1 MSYDLVGLGELLWD
15 CLPEGQ
21 VMGGA
26 PGNVVFHARQLGLNA
41 ALATRIGDDLPGR
54 ELLRQVKSIG
64 LPTHLIQV
72 DAHRPTSLVTVELD
86 QTGSA
91 KYVFTPDCAWDGL
104 EQSPLW
110 LEACASA
117 RSICFG
123 SLAQRGK
130 RSHQTILSCLDVSR
144 ERSPAACRLF
154 DINLRAP
161 HIDREAIVASL
172 RLTSALK
179 LNEDEWPLLM
189 RMVESS
195 PQGFPSTTFEKA
207 SAEVVFEKFPD
218 LQWICVTQ
226 GKAGL
231 SLCTRG
237 EWIKVAGQ
245 TIQVV
250 DTVGAGDATS
260 AGLIYGH
267 LQQWPLEK
275 TARFANTLGGLV
287 SSHRGATPRLPL
299 QQLAAQFEVCQFEV

>member
-1 MSYDLVGLGELLWD
+1 MRYDLVGLGELLWD
-15 CLPEGQ
+15 CLPEGR

-54 ELLRQVKSIG
+54 ELLQQVKSIG

-72 DAHRPTSLVTVELD
+72 DAHRSTSLVTVELD

-91 KYVFTPDCAWDGL
+91 KYVFTPDCAWDAL

-130 RSHQTILSCLDVSR
+130 HSHQTILSCLEVSR

-154 DINLRAP
+154 DINLRPP

-189 RMVESS
+189 GMLESS

-207 SAEVVFEKFPD
+207 SAELVFEKFPD
-218 LQWICVTQ
+218 LQWICMTQ

-231 SLCTRG
+231 SLCRRG
-237 EWIKVAGQ
+237 EWVKVGGQ
-245 TIQVV
+245 SIQVV

-287 SSHRGATPRLPL
+287 ASHRGATPRLPL
-299 QQLAAQFEVCQFEV
+299 QQLAAQFEVCQFET